1 MRILLPFFFSV
12 AILLVFLYPSN
23 YALSNQNG
31 SPGGKTGSPAD
42 IQTCTQC
49 HSGTINTGMGQ
60 VEIITNI
67 PPTGYSPGE
76 IYEIT
81 ININDPGFIKFGF
94 ELTAEDSFSNKVGSF
109 LITNSTETKSINN
122 SVTHKVSG
130 TSGVGQ
136 KTWNVGWTISSVGIG
151 DVTFYASC
159 MSANANN
166 SNAGDKV
173 YTTSSTVSEQL
184 TNYTNED
191 NIISV
196 DRKLI
201 KIVNPL
207 SSVTKKSYNQP
218 LFYIYNDGTV
228 EKKIIIK

>member
-1 MRILLPFFFSV
+1 MRILLPFFFSL

-94 ELTAEDSFSNKVGSF
+94 ELTAEDS
-109 LITNSTETKSINN
+109 
-122 SVTHKVSG
+122 
-130 TSGVGQ
+130 
-136 KTWNVGWTISSVGIG
+136 
-151 DVTFYASC
+151 
-159 MSANANN
+159 
-166 SNAGDKV
+166 
-173 YTTSSTVSEQL
+173 
-184 TNYTNED
+184 
-191 NIISV
+191 
-196 DRKLI
+196 
-201 KIVNPL
+201 
-207 SSVTKKSYNQP
+207 
-218 LFYIYNDGTV
+218 
-228 EKKIIIK
+228 